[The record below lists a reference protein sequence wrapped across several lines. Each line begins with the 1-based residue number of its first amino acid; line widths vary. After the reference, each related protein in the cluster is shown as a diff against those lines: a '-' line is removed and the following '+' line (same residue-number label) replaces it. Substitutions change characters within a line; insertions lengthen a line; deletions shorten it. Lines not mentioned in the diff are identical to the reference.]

1 MTQALIRPA
10 WTPVTIAMMIIGFM
24 IFWPLG
30 VAIIAYI
37 IWGDRLDQFKS
48 DINNATEKASCMFKR
63 SETSFKS
70 HSRTGNVAFDDWR
83 EAELKRLHE
92 ERMKLDAMRAE
103 FDDYARELRRAKDE
117 AEFKG
122 FMAER
127 AKRAEAGDDGET
139 GDDLAKDITAAAKT
153 KAKKVKKVK
162 KSGGKT
168 VPGV

>member
-30 VAIIAYI
+30 LAMIAYI
-37 IWGDRLDQFKS
+37 IWGARLDQFKS
-48 DINNATEKASCMFKR
+48 DVNNATEKASCMFKR
-63 SETSFKS
+63 KETSFKP
-70 HSRTGNVAFDDWR
+70 HGRTGNVAFDDWR

-127 AKRAEAGDDGET
+127 AKRAEQDVEADN
-139 GDDLAKDITAAAKT
+139 AKDITDTAAMKP
-153 KAKKVKKVK
+153 KKVK

>member
-1 MTQALIRPA
+1 
-10 WTPVTIAMMIIGFM
+10 MMIIGFM

-30 VAIIAYI
+30 VAMIAYI

-48 DINNATEKASCMFKR
+48 DVNNATEKASCMFKR
-63 SETSFKS
+63 SESSSFKS

-127 AKRAEAGDDGET
+127 HKRSEQGGEGGDGNN
-139 GDDLAKDITAAAKT
+139 AKDITAEAAPTKT
-153 KAKKVKKVK
+153 KKVK

>member
-1 MTQALIRPA
+1 MTNALIRPA

-30 VAIIAYI
+30 LAMLAYI
-37 IWGDRLDQFKS
+37 IFGDRLDQFKES
-48 DINNATEKASCMFKR
+48 VN
-63 SETSFKS
+63 ETSDRASEMFSKGR
-70 HSRTGNVAFDDWR
+70 HFAHQRQRTGNVAFDDWR

-92 ERMKLDAMRAE
+92 ERIKLDAMRAE

-117 AEFKG
+117 EEFKA
-122 FMAER
+122 FMAHR
-127 AKRAEAGDDGET
+127 AKSVDADEKPSKPKR
-139 GDDLAKDITAAAKT
+139 
-153 KAKKVKKVK
+153 VK